1 MSISAEDLSTMLRAI
16 KSENWAYINHNLPTW
31 SHADQ
36 FMLLQALPPGT
47 LEDLHRFAFEY
58 VQYYQKKLYE
68 TQYMCDAMVTL
79 LRAKGIYSDIERDDS
94 PATRAQINEAVESM
108 GWG

>member
-1 MSISAEDLSTMLRAI
+1 MSILDEDLTNILTAI
-16 KSENWAYINHNLPTW
+16 KSENWAYISHHLPTW

-47 LEDLHRFAFEY
+47 LEDLHHFAFEY
-58 VQYYQKKLYE
+58 VQYSQKKLYE
-68 TQYMCDAMVTL
+68 TQYMCDTMVTL
-79 LRAKGIYSDIERDDS
+79 LRAKDIYSDIESDDS
-94 PATRAQINEAVESM
+94 PATRAQIKEAVEAM

>member
-1 MSISAEDLSTMLRAI
+1 MSIPAEDLSTMLRAI
-16 KSENWAYINHNLPTW
+16 KSENWRYVNHWLPTW

-47 LEDLHRFAFEY
+47 LEDLHHFAFEY
-58 VQYYQKKLYE
+58 VQYSQKKLYE
-68 TQYMCDAMVTL
+68 TQYMCDTMVTL
-79 LRAKGIYSDIERDDS
+79 LRAKGIYSDIDDEDS
-94 PATRAQINEAVESM
+94 PATRAQIKEAVEAM